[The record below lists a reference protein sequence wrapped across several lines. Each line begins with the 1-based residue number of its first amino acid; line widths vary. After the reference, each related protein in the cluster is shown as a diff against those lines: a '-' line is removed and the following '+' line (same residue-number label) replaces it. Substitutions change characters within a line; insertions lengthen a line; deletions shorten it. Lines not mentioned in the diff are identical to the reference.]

1 MDSRKNQETEDEN
14 MNFFDSLQG
23 NQFSGKLFQ
32 RDEYI
37 FREGEPT
44 SEGICLLLKG
54 QIRSES
60 IDRGTK
66 SIQRNF
72 TPGMLFGLSALVSET
87 RIKSFLADDDN
98 TYVIYI
104 KEDDFHKSVVNDEKF
119 FINIL
124 QSSIERLQRIP
135 SSNLKKPEDQ
145 INLNTLLGEGAA
157 KKFQAIRD
165 QNLKILSYVYKL
177 KSRTALP
184 NEIIFQEDKSEDS
197 DIYMLLEGSVHQF
210 LKTSSEN
217 PAEIPVIDLQPGA
230 LFGFLRKSDR
240 EGHFLNAKAGADGAK
255 LIHLDSDLLL
265 KVSKLDTDLAWSIF
279 QNVVITIAIIEMTMI
294 KY

>member
-1 MDSRKNQETEDEN
+1 
-14 MNFFDSLQG
+14 MNFFESLQG
-23 NQFSGKLFQ
+23 NRFSGKLFQ
-32 RDEYI
+32 RDEFI
-37 FREGEPT
+37 FQEGEPT

-60 IDRGTK
+60 SARGTK

-72 TPGMLFGLSALVSET
+72 APGMLFGLSALVSET
-87 RIKSFLADDDN
+87 RIKSFLADEDN

-104 KEDDFHKSVVNDEKF
+104 KEEDFRKSIVNDEKF
-119 FINIL
+119 FTNIL

-145 INLNTLLGEGAA
+145 IDLNSLLGEGMAG
-157 KKFQAIRD
+157 KFQSIRD

-177 KSRTALP
+177 KSRHARA

-197 DIYMLLEGSVHQF
+197 DIYMLLEGSVHLF
-210 LKTSSEN
+210 LKSSADN
-217 PAEIPVIDLQPGA
+217 PMEIPVIDLQPGA
-230 LFGFLRKSDR
+230 LFGFLRKS
-240 EGHFLNAKAGADGAK
+240 EKGGHFLNAKAGADGAK
-255 LIHLDSDLLL
+255 LIHLDSDILL
-265 KVSKLDTDLAWSIF
+265 KVSKLDPDLAWSIF

-294 KY
+294 KN